1 MPNDFYGVA
10 WIFIMYAFVGWCC
23 EGIFAAL
30 CDGKFVNRGFLAGP
44 VCPIYG
50 FGVLIVVCVLNPIK
64 DNIFVLFIGSVLLTS
79 ALEFAAGWAL
89 ERFLHQK
96 WWDYTD
102 IPFNIKGYV
111 CLKFSLLWGLAC
123 VFVVKLVHPT
133 LFALVMKIP
142 RIVGIVLLSVFFAA
156 LVSDLTI
163 TLFALLR
170 LPGKLRAME
179 EIEEAL
185 RRVSDTIGSGLS
197 DTTLRAA
204 QKNSD
209 IKERAEAQ
217 INEKRAEL
225 EKLREK
231 YKKTIV
237 RSNASQRRILK
248 AFPNLSNGKYKITA
262 EKLKKHYE
270 DAKKFITKK

>member
-23 EGIFAAL
+23 EVIFAAL

-248 AFPNLSNGKYKITA
+248 AFQNLSNGKYKITA
-262 EKLKKHYE
+262 EKMKKHYE

>member
-1 MPNDFYGVA
+1 MPNAFYGVA

-23 EGIFAAL
+23 EVIFAAL

-79 ALEFAAGWAL
+79 ALEFAASWAL

-142 RIVGIVLLSVFFAA
+142 RIVGVILLSVFFAA

-248 AFPNLSNGKYKITA
+248 AFPNLSNVKYKITA

>member
-23 EGIFAAL
+23 EVIFAAL

-142 RIVGIVLLSVFFAA
+142 RIVGVILLSVFFAA

-248 AFPNLSNGKYKITA
+248 AFPNL
-262 EKLKKHYE
+262 
-270 DAKKFITKK
+270 

>member
-10 WIFIMYAFVGWCC
+10 WIFIMYAFVGCCC
-23 EGIFAAL
+23 EVIFAAL

-142 RIVGIVLLSVFFAA
+142 RIVGVILLSVFFAA

-163 TLFALLR
+163 AQTSRKASCNGGNRGGSAPSLGYNRIGTFRHDASR
-170 LPGKLRAME
+170 RSE
-179 EIEEAL
+179 EFRYKGT
-185 RRVSDTIGSGLS
+185 RRGSD
-197 DTTLRAA
+197 
-204 QKNSD
+204 
-209 IKERAEAQ
+209 
-217 INEKRAEL
+217 KR
-225 EKLREK
+225 
-231 YKKTIV
+231 KT
-237 RSNASQRRILK
+237 RGA
-248 AFPNLSNGKYKITA
+248 
-262 EKLKKHYE
+262 
-270 DAKKFITKK
+270 

>member
-23 EGIFAAL
+23 EVIFAAL

-142 RIVGIVLLSVFFAA
+142 
-156 LVSDLTI
+156 VSYTHLT
-163 TLFALLR
+163 
-170 LPGKLRAME
+170 LP
-179 EIEEAL
+179 
-185 RRVSDTIGSGLS
+185 
-197 DTTLRAA
+197 TT
-204 QKNSD
+204 
-209 IKERAEAQ
+209 
-217 INEKRAEL
+217 
-225 EKLREK
+225 
-231 YKKTIV
+231 
-237 RSNASQRRILK
+237 
-248 AFPNLSNGKYKITA
+248 
-262 EKLKKHYE
+262 
-270 DAKKFITKK
+270 